1 MIRYKK
7 IYNPKGKNLTSRE
20 KPNETV
26 EESRDRIKKRIVL
39 LHTRKWWYI
48 PPTHT
53 SMHTHKHAHTKACT
67 HTHTNSH

>member
-53 SMHTHKHAHTKACT
+53 RIFRCLYIGHIIYAFPVR
-67 HTHTNSH
+67 